1 MLHSNVTE
9 KIVNNSE
16 IKTKANVEA
25 ARKPKMS
32 VLGAV
37 AAAKWR

>member
-1 MLHSNVTE
+1 MLHSNVND
-9 KIVNNSE
+9 KIVKNSE
-16 IKTKANVEA
+16 IDARANVEA
-25 ARKPKMS
+25 VREAKMS

>member
-1 MLHSNVTE
+1 MLRSNGSG

-25 ARKPKMS
+25 AREAKMS

>member
-1 MLHSNVTE
+1 MLRSNGANGN
-9 KIVNNSE
+9 VNNSE